1 MLNGHLKSYIKLGP
15 WLLRKNHK
23 QWPVCT
29 QCEMSRLHLSWH
41 TSASTISRH
50 VSSDLLL
57 ILVLPKSEALRVQQL
72 AATADGQYEISRYPH
87 FEDLRWSGGGEG
99 RAETVDMTAL
109 LRAEAE
115 AGDTDTLTDLPEDL
129 QQLQQQLLEVRRRCR
144 TCHYLIMLVGV
155 FINLIHLHFCRLRE
169 NL

>member
-1 MLNGHLKSYIKLGP
+1 MFGTVKFCEVPLTLHPYGHL
-15 WLLRKNHK
+15 
-23 QWPVCT
+23 
-29 QCEMSRLHLSWH
+29 
-41 TSASTISRH
+41 STISRH

-57 ILVLPKSEALRVQQL
+57 ILVLPRSEALRVQQL

-144 TCHYLIMLVGV
+144 TCHYLIILVSLYSLSIL
-155 FINLIHLHFCRLRE
+155 FICTFAGFEKTCDITFYHRSV
-169 NL
+169 

>member
-1 MLNGHLKSYIKLGP
+1 MKCPVYVSLG
-15 WLLRKNHK
+15 
-23 QWPVCT
+23 
-29 QCEMSRLHLSWH
+29 
-41 TSASTISRH
+41 TISRH

-57 ILVLPKSEALRVQQL
+57 ILVLPRSDALRVQQL

-144 TCHYLIMLVGV
+144 KCHLIVLVSLYSLLTLFICTFAGFEKTCDITFYHRSV
-155 FINLIHLHFCRLRE
+155 
-169 NL
+169 

>member
-1 MLNGHLKSYIKLGP
+1 
-15 WLLRKNHK
+15 
-23 QWPVCT
+23 
-29 QCEMSRLHLSWH
+29 MSRLHLSWH

-57 ILVLPKSEALRVQQL
+57 IIVLPRSDALRVQQL

-129 QQLQQQLLEVRRRCR
+129 QQLQQQLLEVRRRCIISLYW
-144 TCHYLIMLVGV
+144 CPY
-155 FINLIHLHFCRLRE
+155 
-169 NL
+169 

>member
-1 MLNGHLKSYIKLGP
+1 M
-15 WLLRKNHK
+15 
-23 QWPVCT
+23 
-29 QCEMSRLHLSWH
+29 
-41 TSASTISRH
+41 
-50 VSSDLLL
+50 

-155 FINLIHLHFCRLRE
+155 FVNPIHLHFCRLRE